1 MSELNKKNIDINDV
15 DEVTSYID
23 KDTKA
28 LHKYFMK
35 HVDHDMLIETVRV
48 RGVFWYDVEND
59 IGDFVSYEIDCFGS
73 YIPGT
78 LRFHEKGEYGE
89 MSAKRY
95 LKDK

>member
-1 MSELNKKNIDINDV
+1 MSELNKKNIDINNV

-35 HVDHDMLIETVRV
+35 HVDHDMLIEAVRV

-78 LRFHEKGEYGE
+78 LRFHERGEYGE

-95 LKDK
+95 LGK